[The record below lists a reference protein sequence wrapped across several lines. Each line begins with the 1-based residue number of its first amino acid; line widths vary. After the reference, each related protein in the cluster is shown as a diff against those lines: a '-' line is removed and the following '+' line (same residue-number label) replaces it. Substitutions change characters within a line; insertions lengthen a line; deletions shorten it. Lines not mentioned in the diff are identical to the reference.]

1 MCHFLN
7 RNLFFTAI
15 ITFCFFF
22 NLNAQSDTSKILNE
36 VIVTGYNSNREINLV
51 PAAIALIDASSLTRF
66 TPVSFLPAVNTT
78 PGVRM
83 EERSPGSYRFS
94 IRGSAL
100 RSPFGV
106 RNVKFYWNGLP
117 LTDGGG
123 NTYLNLIDP
132 EAVSSMEIIKG
143 PGASLYGAG
152 TGGVVLLNSTSKVAS
167 KKIDVSALGGSYG
180 LFKIQGGGNIV
191 ETGKSRLSIR
201 GLMQQSDG
209 YRNHTEMKR
218 YSSVLDW
225 KQAVGERGILSTSLF
240 HSNLFYETPGGLT
253 EAQFKADPTQ
263 ARPATNTL
271 PGAVQQKASVNN
283 TTLYISSSYNQDWN
297 EKHETF
303 LGIYGSTTSF
313 RNPAIRNM
321 EIRDELNI
329 GGRAEHHV
337 TFAIEEVKTRFDVG
351 VEFQYFNSPLR
362 VYDNLAGKRGAL
374 QFRDRINSTM
384 GFAFTQL
391 EFELPSDFYLTA
403 GASYNFVQYDFTRT
417 SETPQINQQRNF
429 NPAVYPRL
437 ALLKK
442 VSEYFSFFGSLSSG
456 FSPPSIA
463 EVRPST
469 NTFNKS
475 LNPEEGLSM
484 EAGVRGKLFKQLIF
498 DIVGYD
504 FNLQNTIV
512 IRRDDSGAE
521 YFVNAGE
528 AKQKGIEAKLAY
540 SFEMKLSEFKIWT
553 SYTFNDFVFENYVQ
567 DGVNYSGNPVTGI
580 APTIL
585 VSGLDITLKNGL
597 YQRSTITFT
606 DAIPLNDANT
616 ARASSYW
623 LMAFQVGY
631 KNKVK
636 SLNYDIFGYID
647 NLFNVSYSLG
657 HDLNA
662 LGGRYYNA
670 APCRNFSFGLR
681 IAL

>member
-1 MCHFLN
+1 MCCLLN
-7 RNLFFTAI
+7 RVLFCAGITLCFILNLH
-15 ITFCFFF
+15 
-22 NLNAQSDTSKILNE
+22 AQSDTSKILNE
-36 VIVTGYNSNREINLV
+36 VIVTGYNSNRAINLV
-51 PAAIALIDASSLTRF
+51 PASIAVIDASALTRF
-66 TPVSFLPAVNTT
+66 APVSFLQAVNTT

-94 IRGSAL
+94 IRGSVL

-132 EAVSSMEIIKG
+132 EAVTSMEIIKG
-143 PGASLYGAG
+143 PGASLYGAA
-152 TGGVVLLNSTSKVAS
+152 TGGVVLLNSSSKVAS
-167 KKIDVSALGGSYG
+167 KKIDFSVLGGSYG

-191 ETGKSRLSIR
+191 ATDKSRLSIR
-201 GLMQQSDG
+201 GLMQQSGG
-209 YRNHTEMKR
+209 YRDHTEMKR
-218 YSSVLDW
+218 YSSLLDW
-225 KQAVGERGILSTSLF
+225 KQAVGERGVLSTSLF

-253 EAQFKADPTQ
+253 EAQFKDDPTQ

-271 PGAVQQKASVNN
+271 PGAVEQKASVKNA
-283 TTLYISSSYNQDWN
+283 TTYFSSSYNQDWN
-297 EKHETF
+297 EKHKTF
-303 LGIYGSTTSF
+303 IGIYGSTTTF
-313 RNPAIRNM
+313 KNPAIRNM
-321 EIRDELNI
+321 EIRDEVNI
-329 GGRAEHHV
+329 GGRAEHH
-337 TFAIEEVKTRFDVG
+337 FAFNIEEVKTRLDVG
-351 VEFQYFNSPLR
+351 AEFQYFDSPVR
-362 VYDNLAGKRGAL
+362 VYDNLAGVRGAL
-374 QFRDRINSTM
+374 QFRDKINSTM

-391 EFELPSDFYLTA
+391 EFELPSDFYLTV
-403 GASYNFVQYDFTRT
+403 GASYNFVQYDFTRS
-417 SETPQINQQRNF
+417 SESPQIHQQRKF
-429 NPAVYPRL
+429 NPTVYPRL

-442 VSEYFSFFGSLSSG
+442 VSKNLSFFGSLSSG
-456 FSPPSIA
+456 FSPPSVA

-469 NTFNKS
+469 NTFNES

-484 EAGVRGKLFKQLIF
+484 EAGLRGKFLKQLTF
-498 DIVGYD
+498 DVVGYD

-528 AKQKGIEAKLAY
+528 AKQKGVEAKLSY
-540 SFEMKLSEFKIWT
+540 SIEVKSSEFKVWT

-580 APTIL
+580 APHVL
-585 VSGLDITLKNGL
+585 VIGLDATLKNGL

-606 DAIPLNDANT
+606 DAIPLNDAST
-616 ARASSYW
+616 ARASAYW

-631 KNKVK
+631 KNQVK
-636 SLNYDIFGYID
+636 NLQYDIFGNID
-647 NLFNVSYSLG
+647 NLFDVTYSLG

-670 APCRNFSFGLR
+670 APGINFSFGLR

>member
-1 MCHFLN
+1 MCFLLN
-7 RNLFFTAI
+7 RNLVCI
-15 ITFCFFF
+15 VITLCFFF

-36 VIVTGYNSNREINLV
+36 VIVTGYNSNRAITLV
-51 PAAIALIDASSLTRF
+51 PASIAVIDESSLTRF
-66 TPVSFLPAVNTT
+66 APSSFLPAVNTT

-94 IRGSAL
+94 IRGSVL

-132 EAVSSMEIIKG
+132 EAVTSMEIIKG
-143 PGASLYGAG
+143 PGASLYGVG
-152 TGGVVLLNSTSKVAS
+152 TGGVVLLNSASKVVS
-167 KKIDVSALGGSYG
+167 KKIDFSTLGGSYG
-180 LFKIQGGGNIV
+180 LYKIQGGGNIV
-191 ETGKSRLSIR
+191 ATNKSRLSIR
-201 GLMQQSDG
+201 GLIQQSDG
-209 YRNHTEMKR
+209 YRDQTEMKR

-225 KQAVGERGILSTSLF
+225 KHAVGERGVLSTSLF

-253 EAQFKADPTQ
+253 EAQFKDDPTQ

-271 PGAVQQKASVNN
+271 PGAVEQKASVKNA
-283 TTLYISSSYNQDWN
+283 TTYFSSSYNQDWS

-303 LGIYGSTTSF
+303 IGIYGSTTSF
-313 RNPAIRNM
+313 KNPAIRNM

-329 GGRAEHHV
+329 GGRAEHHF
-337 TFAIEEVKTRFDVG
+337 TFTIEEVKTRLDVG
-351 VEFQYFNSPLR
+351 AEFQYFNSPVR

-374 QFRDRINSTM
+374 QFRDRINSTL
-384 GFAFTQL
+384 GIAFTQL
-391 EFELPSDFYLTA
+391 EFELPANFYLTA
-403 GASYNFVQYDFTRT
+403 GASYNVVQYDFTRA
-417 SETPQINQQRNF
+417 SETPQVKQQRKF
-429 NPAVYPRL
+429 NPTVYPRL

-442 VSEYFSFFGSLSSG
+442 VSENLSFFGSVSSG
-456 FSPPSIA
+456 FSPPSVA

-469 NTFNKS
+469 NTFNES

-484 EAGVRGKLFKQLIF
+484 EAGVRGKLFKQLIY

-528 AKQKGIEAKLAY
+528 AKQKGIETKLAY
-540 SFEMKLSEFKIWT
+540 SIELKSCEFKVWT

-580 APTIL
+580 APHVL
-585 VSGLDITLKNGL
+585 VMGLDATLKNGL

-616 ARASSYW
+616 ARASAYW

-631 KNKVK
+631 KNQMKK
-636 SLNYDIFGYID
+636 LQYDIFGNID
-647 NLFNVSYSLG
+647 NLFDVSYSLG

-670 APCRNFSFGLR
+670 APGINFSFGLR
-681 IAL
+681 IAF